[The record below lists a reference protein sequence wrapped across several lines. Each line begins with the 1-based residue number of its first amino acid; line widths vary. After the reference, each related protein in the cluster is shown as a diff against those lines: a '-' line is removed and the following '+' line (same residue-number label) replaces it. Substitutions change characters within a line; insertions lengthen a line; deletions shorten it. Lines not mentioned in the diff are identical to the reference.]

1 MSNED
6 QGMKLNH
13 FGRALAL
20 CIILAVPL
28 MSGCETQQAFQ
39 VSQPSA
45 RVGTVESIRSQTV
58 ENPNTAIGTIG
69 GALVGGLLGNQIG
82 GGRGRTAATVVGAAG
97 GAYAGNRMTSGSS
110 LVWIIGVRYDDG
122 SLATVQQSAS
132 PGLRIGDRVRVT
144 NNGIE
149 LLSRR

>member
-1 MSNED
+1 
-6 QGMKLNH
+6 MKFNQ

-20 CIILAVPL
+20 CVVLAVPVL
-28 MSGCETQQAFQ
+28 SGCETQPAFQ
-39 VSQPSA
+39 VSQPAS
-45 RVGTVESIRSQTV
+45 RIGTVESIRSQTV
-58 ENPNTAIGTIG
+58 ENSNTAIGTIG

-82 GGRGRTAATVVGAAG
+82 SGRGRTAATVVGAAG
-97 GAYAGNRMTSGSS
+97 GAYAGNRMSSGSS

-122 SLATVQQSAS
+122 SLATIQQSAS

-149 LLSRR
+149 LLSRG

>member
-1 MSNED
+1 MRFN
-6 QGMKLNH
+6 Q

-20 CIILAVPL
+20 CIILAVPVL
-28 MSGCETQQAFQ
+28 SGCETQPAFQ
-39 VSQPSA
+39 VSQPAS
-45 RVGTVESIRSQTV
+45 RIGTVESIRSQTV
-58 ENPNTAIGTIG
+58 ENSNTAIGTIG

-82 GGRGRTAATVVGAAG
+82 SGRGRTAATVVGAAG

-122 SLATVQQSAS
+122 SLATIQQSAS

-149 LLSRR
+149 LLSRG

>member
-1 MSNED
+1 
-6 QGMKLNH
+6 MKFNQ

-20 CIILAVPL
+20 CVVIAVPVL
-28 MSGCETQQAFQ
+28 SGCETQPAFQ
-39 VSQPSA
+39 VSQPAS
-45 RVGTVESIRSQTV
+45 RIGTVESIRSQTV
-58 ENPNTAIGTIG
+58 ENSNTAIGTIG

-82 GGRGRTAATVVGAAG
+82 SGRGRTAATVVGAAG

-122 SLATVQQSAS
+122 SLATIQQSAS

-149 LLSRR
+149 LLSRG

>member
-1 MSNED
+1 
-6 QGMKLNH
+6 MKFNQ

-20 CIILAVPL
+20 CIILAVPVL
-28 MSGCETQQAFQ
+28 SGCETQPAFQ
-39 VSQPSA
+39 VSQPAS
-45 RVGTVESIRSQTV
+45 RIGTVESIRSQTV
-58 ENPNTAIGTIG
+58 ENSNTAIGPIG

-82 GGRGRTAATVVGAAG
+82 SGRGRTAATVVGAAG

-122 SLATVQQSAS
+122 SLATIQQSAS
-132 PGLRIGDRVRVT
+132 PGLRIGDRVRVG

-149 LLSRR
+149 LLSRG

>member
-1 MSNED
+1 
-6 QGMKLNH
+6 MKFNQ

-20 CIILAVPL
+20 CIILAVPVL
-28 MSGCETQQAFQ
+28 SGCETQPAFQ
-39 VSQPSA
+39 VSQPAS
-45 RVGTVESIRSQTV
+45 RIGTVESIRSQTV
-58 ENPNTAIGTIG
+58 ENSNTAIGTIG

-82 GGRGRTAATVVGAAG
+82 SGRGRTAATVVGAAG

-122 SLATVQQSAS
+122 SLATIQQSAS

-149 LLSRR
+149 LLSRG

>member
-1 MSNED
+1 
-6 QGMKLNH
+6 MKFNQ

-20 CIILAVPL
+20 CVVLAVPVL
-28 MSGCETQQAFQ
+28 SGCETQPAFQ
-39 VSQPSA
+39 VSQPAS
-45 RVGTVESIRSQTV
+45 RIGTVESIRSQTV
-58 ENPNTAIGTIG
+58 ENSNTAIGTIG

-82 GGRGRTAATVVGAAG
+82 SGRGRTAATVVGAAG

-122 SLATVQQSAS
+122 SLATIQQSAS

-149 LLSRR
+149 LLSRG